1 MRSSRISKNTAKVF
15 EHQTTTTPRR
25 TTRSLSRFV
34 YTTAA
39 PPASQ
44 NGSPTLEMEDTF
56 SPPKK
61 RARTAI
67 CTVTASTP
75 RTTRSAKTRSPVK
88 SVKDEPVEESI
99 KSISSPP
106 RRIREPATKKTGNK
120 DIAPLSSRNTSQT
133 PEIEEIFGPSPK
145 KRIRTTTKTR
155 SPIKSIKHEPV
166 EQSPS
171 PEPSPTRRARKPA
184 TKKTDPSTGETFMSP
199 PSNWEEMY
207 YAVKKMRA
215 PGGTAHGAAVDTMG
229 CERLADRTASARD
242 QRFHTLISLMLSSQ
256 TKDTVNA
263 VAMERL
269 KTELPPCKAGAP
281 GGLNLEN
288 ILAVDA
294 GVLNGLIWAVGFHN
308 NKTKYIKQTAL
319 LLRDKWHG
327 DIPDTI
333 PGLTSLPGVGP
344 KMAYLCLSAAWDRT
358 EGIGVD
364 VHVHRITNLWG
375 WHKTKT
381 PEETRLA
388 LQSWLPR
395 DKWREINWLLVG
407 FGQTVCLP
415 VGRHCGDCTLGLQGL
430 CKAADRKKVTEGRR
444 VKVEETV
451 VEDDDGGRV
460 NKKEV
465 VVEETIVKEEVV
477 NEASGYGA

>member
-1 MRSSRISKNTAKVF
+1 MRSSRISKDTAKVF
-15 EHQTTTTPRR
+15 ENHTTTTPRR

-34 YTTAA
+34 YAAAA

-44 NGSPTLEMEDTF
+44 DGSPTLEMEDTF
-56 SPPKK
+56 SPPMK
-61 RARTAI
+61 RARTI
-67 CTVTASTP
+67 ISTVTVSSP

-88 SVKDEPVEESI
+88 SVKDESVEESI
-99 KSISSPP
+99 QSISSPP
-106 RRIREPATKKTGNK
+106 RRIRKPATKKTSDK
-120 DIAPLSSRNTSQT
+120 DIAPLASPNASQT
-133 PEIEEIFGPSPK
+133 PEIEDTFGPLPK
-145 KRIRTTTKTR
+145 KRIRTTTTTK

-166 EQSPS
+166 EESPP

-184 TKKTDPSTGETFMSP
+184 TKKTDPSTGETTISP

-269 KTELPPCKAGAP
+269 KTELPAYKAGAP
-281 GGLNLEN
+281 AGLNLEN

-430 CKAADRKKVTEGRR
+430 CKAADRKKVMEGRR

-477 NEASGYGA
+477 NEASGYGG